1 MCLREKVEI
10 KRKVKTVGKKCI
22 NRREECFSRCI
33 HRYKHFLGTLDETT
47 SKTYQKV
54 IRDIEEFHSIEIV
67 QQIQK
72 ENSREENLPDETP
85 NSNSRH
91 NKNDIHG
98 KLRNGKAWKEK
109 EGIG

>member
-10 KRKVKTVGKKCI
+10 KRKVKSVGKKCI

-33 HRYKHFLGTLDETT
+33 HRYKHFLGTLDDTT
-47 SKTYQKV
+47 SETDQKL
-54 IRDIEEFHSIEIV
+54 IRDKEEFHSIEIV

-85 NSNSRH
+85 NSNSRQ

-98 KLRNGKAWKEK
+98 KLRNGKTWKER